1 MKEATP
7 FLSIFLILCAAI
19 CGALGS
25 FLYKTAAADAAG
37 SMGSLLGGVRLWAGI
52 ACYLLVMVF
61 FISAFRN
68 GGALSVLYPVY
79 ASTFVISAIIG
90 LVAFGTPITGIN
102 IVGMVLLVGG
112 MYLMG
117 VTA

>member
-7 FLSIFLILCAAI
+7 ILSILLILCAAI
-19 CGALGS
+19 CGAVGS
-25 FLYKTAAADAAG
+25 FLYKTAASAAAG
-37 SMGSLLGGVRLWAGI
+37 SMGSLLGEVRLWAGI
-52 ACYLLVMVF
+52 TCYILVMVF

-90 LVAFGTPITGIN
+90 LLAFGTPITGVN
-102 IVGMVLLVGG
+102 LVGMLLLVGG

-117 VTA
+117 VTP